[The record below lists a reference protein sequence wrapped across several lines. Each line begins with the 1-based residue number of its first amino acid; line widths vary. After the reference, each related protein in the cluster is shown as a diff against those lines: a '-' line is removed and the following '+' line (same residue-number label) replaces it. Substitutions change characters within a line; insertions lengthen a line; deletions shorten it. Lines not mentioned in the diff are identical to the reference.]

1 MSEKNNS
8 NLFDLMP
15 EEYEK
20 GMFIEIAGTIHKKSL
35 VPTSDGKTVE
45 SWIPWSMAS
54 IMRRYG
60 RDKTRQIVEE
70 MPIFDGIRIVP
81 EHINYR
87 PVIGRYLNGYQPLA
101 YKPMAGAN
109 WNHIGALLRHIFGEQ
124 YELGLDYIQLLY
136 VQPKQKLPVILLVSQ
151 ETRTGKSTFCRLLKE
166 IFGANATE
174 LTNSMMR
181 SNFNSS
187 WAGKL
192 LVYIEETLLDRRED
206 GEVIKNLVTADRM
219 PMEAKGKDAVEAE
232 LFAKFVMCSNDEE
245 RPILLTSEDSRF
257 WVRKVPPIAEKKPGE
272 NFFDEMKKEIP
283 YFLYFLLH
291 RQLSTANEDRLW
303 FRRDLIVTEAWKKI
317 VNHSRSQLEQQV
329 VELLIHIM
337 KEKGLK
343 EVDYTVK
350 DIVRLLRYE
359 DYRANRA
366 AVKKLLTDR
375 WHLTCKKQRYDLWVP
390 TTTLSGDE
398 DYVSRSTTGWAYNIT
413 LVYLDSLTD

>member
-1 MSEKNNS
+1 MQFNN
-8 NLFDLMP
+8 NIFEALKP

-101 YKPMAGAN
+101 YQPMAGAN
-109 WNHIGALLRHIFGEQ
+109 WNHIAALLRHIFGEQ

-151 ETRTGKSTFCRLLKE
+151 ETGTGKSTFCRLLKE

-206 GEVIKNLVTADRM
+206 SEFIKNIVTADSM
-219 PMEAKGKDAVEAE
+219 AVEAKGKDAVERD
-232 LFAKFVMCSNDEE
+232 LYVKFVMCSNDEE
-245 RPILLTSEDSRF
+245 RPILLAPEDSRF
-257 WVRKVPPIAEKKPGE
+257 WVRKVPPITEKKPGE
-272 NFFDEMKKEIP
+272 NFFEEIKKEIP
-283 YFLYFLLH
+283 YFLHFLLE
-291 RQLSTANEDRLW
+291 RKLSTENVDRLW
-303 FRRDLIVTEAWKKI
+303 FDRDLIVTEAWRKI
-317 VNHSRSQLEQQV
+317 VHNSRSACERQM
-329 VELLIHIM
+329 VELLLDVM
-337 KEKGLK
+337 KTCEIQELK
-343 EVDYTVK
+343 YSIK
-350 DIVRLLRYE
+350 DLVTLMRYE
-359 DYRANRA
+359 DYKVNRE
-366 AVKKLLTDR
+366 VIKKILAK
-375 WHLTCKKQRYDLWVP
+375 WHLVSEKCRY
-390 TTTLSGDE
+390 TRYMQGAESNAFIGN
-398 DYVSRSTTGWAYNIT
+398 STTGWAFT
-413 LVYLDSLTD
+413 FTFSFLHSLTD